1 MNKLKT
7 SVALLA
13 MILCAS
19 MTLWAQAPDLTGLWQ
34 TQDDETGRIKSVVE
48 MSVEDGVL
56 TGRLVELFR
65 LPEEDQDPY
74 CDECEDD
81 RKDQRVLGM
90 QIVRGMQPDDGE
102 WDSGTICDPKNGRVY
117 NCKMW
122 ISEEDPDVMKVRGYI
137 AFFFRTQSWFR
148 VK

>member
-7 SVALLA
+7 SVSLFA

-19 MTLWAQAPDLTGLWQ
+19 MTLWAQAPDLTGQWQ

-48 MSVEDGVL
+48 ISVEDGIL

>member
-1 MNKLKT
+1 
-7 SVALLA
+7 
-13 MILCAS
+13 
-19 MTLWAQAPDLTGLWQ
+19 
-34 TQDDETGRIKSVVE
+34 

-137 AFFFRTQSWFR
+137 AFFFRTQRWFR